1 MVIERLSAVLFQV
14 GGTRLALPLA
24 GVREVLPLPHLRR
37 PPGAP
42 APFAGFVDLGGRALP
57 VVHLAALFE
66 TAPAADLDPPPAVD
80 PLHAHLLVTAFAGD
94 PVAFLVDRVDDVVTV
109 GPVEA
114 TPVEPTGTLHGCVE
128 AEVAIGGRLVALL
141 DPARLLTAG
150 ERAAIADLERQEAA
164 RAARWAHA

>member
-14 GGTRLALPLA
+14 GGTRLALPLS

-57 VVHLAALFE
+57 VVRMDALFD
-66 TAPAADLDPPPAVD
+66 TPDDPTADDAPAAD
-80 PLHAHLLVTAFAGD
+80 PLHAHLLVTAYGPQ

-109 GPVEA
+109 GPLEA
-114 TPVEPTGTLHGCVE
+114 TPVEPAASLNGCVE
-128 AEVAIGGRLVALL
+128 AEIILSGRLVALL

-150 ERAAIADLERQEAA
+150 ERAALLDLERQEAD
-164 RAARWAHA
+164 RAARWADS